1 VVAEAVKV
9 EKKKRDKEASEAAT
23 KAEKEKKDKELAD
36 AKA

>member
-1 VVAEAVKV
+1 VVAEAAKV
-9 EKKKRDKEASEAAT
+9 EKEKRDKEASEAAT